1 MKLARWG
8 IIVAAITVG
17 ALASSG
23 AFAATLQQYTFTG
36 RGTAVT
42 AAFTYD
48 GIGNALY
55 LDGNG
60 VTSLAQSFAFHGVG
74 QYNTGSTFCTV
85 TRLDGSTE
93 PGVNLV
99 FVRSKTV
106 ILNNNTSAG
115 TIFEKGWSGSGC
127 TGSDGAFSIKE
138 TDLVT
143 GGTGIYKN
151 AFGSV
156 TFSESGVTL
165 AAPSGGAGIFNF
177 FKANGSASITLP

>member
-8 IIVAAITVG
+8 ITVAAITIG

-23 AFAATLQQYTFTG
+23 AFAATVQQYTFTG

-42 AAFTYD
+42 AALTFD

-55 LDGNG
+55 LEGSV
-60 VTSLAQSFAFHGVG
+60 VTSIAQSFTLRGVG
-74 QYNTGSTFCTV
+74 QFNTGSTFCTV

-93 PGVNLV
+93 PGINLV

-106 ILNNNTSAG
+106 ILDANAG
-115 TIFEKGWSGSGC
+115 AIFERGSYGSGC
-127 TGSDGAFSIKE
+127 TGSDGAFSINE

-156 TFSESGVTL
+156 TFSESGITL
-165 AAPSGGAGIFNF
+165 AAPSSGSGIFNF
-177 FKANGSASITLP
+177 FRAKGSVSITLP